1 MFNNLVFMSKNR
13 IKKEG
18 FSKLSTG
25 EIPVSTDPVELM
37 NRFSPVQTL
46 ISVYQ
51 VVLYL

>member
-1 MFNNLVFMSKNR
+1 MSKNR

-18 FSKLSTG
+18 FSKLSTD

-37 NRFSPVQTL
+37 NRSGPVSAL
-46 ISVYQ
+46 ISAYE